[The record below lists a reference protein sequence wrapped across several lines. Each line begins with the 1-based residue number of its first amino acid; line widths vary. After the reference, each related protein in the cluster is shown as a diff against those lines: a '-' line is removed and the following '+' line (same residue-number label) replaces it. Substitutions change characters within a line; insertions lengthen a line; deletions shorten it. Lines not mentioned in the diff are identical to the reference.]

1 MAIPA
6 TGSVSLQNI
15 EDEFGGTGEISLSE
29 YYRGNTYESAVSGNN
44 TAVPQSGSI
53 KFSQFRGSELKRYIQ
68 YKVLGAG
75 GGGGGGFEDRGYDVG
90 TFGAGG
96 GSSTLSATGFTTVT
110 AGGGVGGQSGILTWP
125 PDQTIVAGGNA
136 NIAAGYSQ
144 DFGVSGGGTG
154 QLANGAPGTGSGAG
168 GSGGGGDDPGT
179 YDNSGGAGAGG
190 SAGAEVGGNAYFSIG
205 AVLTYSIGAGGAG
218 YAHTTAGAAGR
229 PGYVVL
235 ISNGTEVVASD
246 TSSTYTVV

>member
-1 MAIPA
+1 MTIPA
-6 TGSVSLQNI
+6 TGAVSLQDI
-15 EDEFGGTGEISLSE
+15 EDEFGGAGEISFSE
-29 YYRGNTYESAVSGNN
+29 YYRGNTYEASVSGNN
-44 TAVPQSGSI
+44 TSIPQSGTI

-75 GGGGGGFEDRGYDVG
+75 GGS
-90 TFGAGG
+90 T
-96 GSSTLSATGFTTVT
+96 TLSAVGFTTVT

-125 PDQTIVAGGNA
+125 PDQSIVAGGNA
-136 NIAAGYSQ
+136 DIAAGYSQ
-144 DFGVSGGGTG
+144 DFGVSGGPTG
-154 QLANGAPGTGSGAG
+154 QLQNGAPGTGSGAG